1 MFWPSPPGEPAAGAP
16 LLPHVTQPWWEN
28 ARILRYF
35 PFTCTLQ
42 DLVWQKMLWLCNCV
56 NDLWFL
62 SSSPCDSDAPDL
74 ITWPLSL
81 LSSCKFTRVTDFCV
95 NSIVAGGLIFEGG
108 VKWRFHCAYLHV
120 ELGAALS
127 KHGCCTYFIMAGA
140 PCFDR
145 HREHYAFFTF
155 LYHTSLRSALVL
167 IDQSAYFK

>member
-1 MFWPSPPGEPAAGAP
+1 MPARVLTLPPRGTCCWGSSPPSRDSTLVRKCSRLYASGPCLTEDALIVQQQAA
-16 LLPHVTQPWWEN
+16 L
-28 ARILRYF
+28 
-35 PFTCTLQ
+35 
-42 DLVWQKMLWLCNCV
+42 CV

-95 NSIVAGGLIFEGG
+95 NSIVEGGLIFEGG

-127 KHGCCTYFIMAGA
+127 KHGCCTYMAGA

-155 LYHTSLRSALVL
+155 LYHTSLRSAFVL